1 VSSGSSGSSG
11 DVGGAV
17 PLDELDQPVRKL
29 VAVLNT
35 FKGVTTTASCGGHAH
50 PRRGQSPAGE
60 WIIVFDVA
68 PTRAGFRSLEYI
80 TWLVNDALR
89 HEGGG
94 ARVALNAFDPLLN
107 HPRTTLY
114 FYLEGRTDRKGRGKS
129 ADDVAEWLVPTAA
142 PSAATPW
149 EQLRIAGAAPLR
161 ESAPAT
167 TPTTT

>member
-1 VSSGSSGSSG
+1 MSSGSSVSG
-11 DVGGAV
+11 GDAGGAV
-17 PLDELDQPVRKL
+17 ALDELDQPVRKL

-107 HPRTTLY
+107 RPRTTLY

-129 ADDVAEWLVPTAA
+129 ADAVAEWLVPTTPVAA
-142 PSAATPW
+142 QTAW
-149 EQLRIAGAAPLR
+149 ERRRIAGGAPLR